1 MKDIT
6 CPKCGTVF
14 QVDESDYAAIVA
26 QVRSSEFNEELD
38 RRMAELREQFEA
50 RQESI
55 KLQSEKD
62 CQNIISAKDLELG
75 RLNTELVRLKGIVDA
90 CEADKKAEFA
100 ELESRK
106 DKALFDAVAEKDR
119 RIADLQASL
128 AAKDSEKRLALMEE
142 QSASKEALQLKEQ
155 TIIRL
160 KADLESGRLAADNR
174 ESQLREQ
181 HKQQLD
187 DKQAEIDRLRD
198 FKMRLSTKMVGET
211 LEQHCSVQF
220 AQAQS
225 MGLYPDASFDKD
237 NTAIEHSKGD
247 FIFRDYIDGVEYV
260 SVMFE
265 MKNEMDLT
273 DRKSVV

>member
-26 QVRSSEFNEELD
+26 QVRTTVFNEELD
-38 RRMAELREQFEA
+38 RRMAELREQFKA
-50 RQESI
+50 RRESI
-55 KLQSEKD
+55 RLQSEKD
-62 CQNIISAKDLELG
+62 CRDIISAKDLELG
-75 RLNTELVRLKGIVDA
+75 RLNTELARLKGIVDA

-100 ELESRK
+100 ELQSRK
-106 DKALFDAVAEKDR
+106 DKELFDAVAAKDR

-142 QSASKEALQLKEQ
+142 KSAAREALQLKEQ
-155 TIIRL
+155 AIIKL
-160 KADLESGRLAADNR
+160 QADLESRRLAADNR

-211 LEQHCSVQF
+211 LEQHCSVQL
-220 AQAQS
+220 ALGQS
-225 MGLYPDASFDKD
+225 MGLYTDASFDKA
-237 NTAIEHSKGD
+237 NTAVEH
-247 FIFRDYIDGVEYV
+247 
-260 SVMFE
+260 
-265 MKNEMDLT
+265 
-273 DRKSVV
+273 

>member
-62 CQNIISAKDLELG
+62 CQSIISAKDLELG

-106 DKALFDAVAEKDR
+106 DKELFDAVAAKDR
-119 RIADLQASL
+119 CIADLQASL
-128 AAKDSEKRLALMEE
+128 ATKDSEKRLALMEE

-237 NTAIEHSKGD
+237 NTAIEHSKG
-247 FIFRDYIDGVEYV
+247 
-260 SVMFE
+260 
-265 MKNEMDLT
+265 
-273 DRKSVV
+273 

>member
-106 DKALFDAVAEKDR
+106 DKELFDAVAAKDR
-119 RIADLQASL
+119 CIADLQASL

-142 QSASKEALQLKEQ
+142 QSASRKLCSSKS
-155 TIIRL
+155 
-160 KADLESGRLAADNR
+160 K
-174 ESQLREQ
+174 
-181 HKQQLD
+181 
-187 DKQAEIDRLRD
+187 
-198 FKMRLSTKMVGET
+198 RLS
-211 LEQHCSVQF
+211 S
-220 AQAQS
+220 
-225 MGLYPDASFDKD
+225 
-237 NTAIEHSKGD
+237 
-247 FIFRDYIDGVEYV
+247 
-260 SVMFE
+260 
-265 MKNEMDLT
+265 
-273 DRKSVV
+273 